1 MMADIYKAVFRCPDL
16 NEKEVWFVSSRKHA
30 ATMLNK
36 QIKTGGSHIQ
46 AKYRNVDY
54 TFEVKPIFQ
63 TEGEAGYDTT
73 LVGHRT

>member
-1 MMADIYKAVFRCPDL
+1 MAEIYKAVFKCPDL
-16 NEKEVWFVSSRKHA
+16 NEKEVWFVSSRKLA
-30 ATMLNK
+30 TTMLNR

-63 TEGEAGYDTT
+63 NEGDAGLDAS
-73 LVGHRT
+73 LFGHRT